1 MPLHRSRLA
10 SERDLSA
17 VSRRSA
23 LSFAGPWA
31 WRSAPKAAEGSTRE
45 GSAAQDL
52 SSARTQSHKP
62 GSLHLKVG
70 SMPETAETRPIV
82 RNQAELTAVA
92 PSSGAARGAARS
104 PARRSRHRSWYR
116 FISPVVVIVL
126 HSPRH

>member
-1 MPLHRSRLA
+1 
-10 SERDLSA
+10 
-17 VSRRSA
+17 
-23 LSFAGPWA
+23 
-31 WRSAPKAAEGSTRE
+31 
-45 GSAAQDL
+45 
-52 SSARTQSHKP
+52 
-62 GSLHLKVG
+62 
-70 SMPETAETRPIV
+70 MPETAETRPIV